1 MSTFQYSQDFSVTE
15 EIRQSFWQ
23 QGFVIL
29 KNLFSEPEI
38 SKLLEFYENS
48 EEIQKHAYGR
58 DDGLNKKTKV
68 EAEESCRNIT
78 FSLKVCLWNFAGDD
92 IGDMVSR
99 SEKVVTTFEELLGC
113 GELYHYHSKLMM
125 KEART
130 GGQHVWHQ
138 DYGYWYLG

>member
-48 EEIQKHAYGR
+48 QEIQEHAYGR

-68 EAEESCRNIT
+68 EA
-78 FSLKVCLWNFAGDD
+78 
-92 IGDMVSR
+92 
-99 SEKVVTTFEELLGC
+99 
-113 GELYHYHSKLMM
+113 
-125 KEART
+125 
-130 GGQHVWHQ
+130 
-138 DYGYWYLG
+138 